1 MKNLQSQKKIR
12 KKYRQNIEKQAFLGF
27 GQMNLYCALPR
38 QILK

>member
-27 GQMNLYCALPR
+27 GQTILRCALSR
-38 QILK
+38 